1 MKRRSFWR
9 FPPGRERQDI
19 SPTITID
26 RIVIKNSLAKPLMN
40 EDYTSKLQALMHKVG
55 IKSFRK
61 LSELTGT
68 SDRTIRKL
76 RSGEFNPLRWQT
88 LVKISSILQISVTEL
103 LDTFGA
109 QSSSNDQ
116 QQLELLQQ
124 EYQHLQQQL
133 QQQGATLQ
141 TEFQYQSL
149 QTLESLLTYLPAA
162 KYAATNQPDFPASKI
177 FPLLQSINQLLAQ
190 WHVTVIGEIGTQI
203 AYDPHCHQLIEGT
216 ANPGE
221 PVTVRYCG
229 YRQCDKLIFRSKV
242 SK

>member
-1 MKRRSFWR
+1 
-9 FPPGRERQDI
+9 
-19 SPTITID
+19 
-26 RIVIKNSLAKPLMN
+26 MN

-76 RSGEFNPLRWQT
+76 RSGKFNLLRWQT
-88 LVKISSILQISVTEL
+88 LVKISSTLQVTVTEL
-103 LDTFGA
+103 LDIFGA
-109 QSSSNDQ
+109 QSSSNT

-124 EYQHLQQQL
+124 EYRQLQQQL
-133 QQQGATLQ
+133 QQQRKTLQ

-177 FPLLQSINQLLAQ
+177 FPLLQSIDRLLSQ
-190 WHVTVIGEIGTQI
+190 WDVTVIGEIGTQI
-203 AYDPHCHQLIEGT
+203 AHDPQYHQLIEGT

-221 PVTVRYCG
+221 LVTVRYMG
-229 YRQCDKLIFRSKV
+229 YRQGEKLIFRAKV
-242 SK
+242 SN